1 MKLGYNCWGFLGKGI
16 VDTPDGGRSHRY
28 TLIRGLISAGCSV
41 IMLQK
46 NRDLEEAGEDYRH
59 TGVTFNSS
67 GFPEIDALF
76 LEYRWPISGRN
87 VDIPKTNPDYTPD
100 YDRQQQLISFYTNK
114 RIPILIWDKDQ
125 KLIFDPLSDYPWH
138 TTFEAAFKP
147 NPGRLRLLFPADST
161 RTDDAKRKIAKYQV
175 NSKQSDLVYVGNQYE
190 RDESFLKYYDKASQ
204 IMKQRVDIYGK
215 WQHFAALQTS
225 SGIFPYLNLKGRV
238 HYDETAPIYEN
249 SLTTVLIAPPRY
261 YKSGQYTQRIFEAL
275 WGLCIPLVPVEYS
288 CKDLLFPP
296 ELVVSDG
303 QDVVNK
309 IVWIKSLLPDRWR
322 TILLYLLDRLSE
334 FSTDKQVETIMSNII
349 ALQKTHARKS

>member
-1 MKLGYNCWGFLGKGI
+1 MKLGYSCWGFLGKGI
-16 VDTPDGGRSHRY
+16 VDTPDGGRSHRF
-28 TLIRGLISAGCSV
+28 TLIQGLVNAGCSI

-67 GFPEIDALF
+67 GFSEIDTLF
-76 LEYRWPISGRN
+76 LEYRWPIPGRN
-87 VDIPKTNPDYTPD
+87 VDIAKTNPYYTPD
-100 YDRQQQLISFYTNK
+100 YDRQQRLISFYTNK

-125 KLIFDPLSDYPWH
+125 KLIVDPLSDYPWH
-138 TTFEAAFKP
+138 TIFEAAFKP
-147 NPGRLRLLFPADST
+147 NPGKFRLLFPADPA
-161 RTDDAKRKIAKYQV
+161 RIDDARRKVTKHQTD
-175 NSKQSDLVYVGNQYE
+175 SKQSDLVYVGNQYE

-204 IMKQRVDIYGK
+204 IIKRRVDIYGK
-215 WQHFAALQTS
+215 WQNFTALQTS
-225 SGIFPYLNLKGRV
+225 SDTFPYLNFKGRV
-238 HYDETAPIYEN
+238 RYDETVSIYEK

-275 WGLCIPLVPVEYS
+275 WGLCIPLVPIEYS

-303 QDVVNK
+303 QDVANK
-309 IVWIKSLLPDRWR
+309 IVWIRSLPSDRWR

-334 FSTDKQVETIMSNII
+334 FSVDQQVETIMSNII
-349 ALQKTHARKS
+349 ALRKIYARKS